1 MNTNDPYNKSGL
13 LIFLISMVGS
23 IVFFIYI
30 AYVHPGVKSLDKI
43 IEPAPAGAPKIKK
56 AKLINPDDVD
66 QPWVSSAAMIAA
78 GEKAY
83 GTYTCATC
91 HGKTGLA
98 DGVAANAQTRNL
110 VTGDWKAGNGSAQHL
125 FTVLQKGLEGTGMV
139 SFRESVSVNNRW
151 AIVHYVRS
159 ITKNKADDDPTK
171 LEAFAQNA
179 N

>member
-43 IEPAPAGAPKIKK
+43 IEPAPDGAPKIKK
-56 AKLINPDDVD
+56 VKLIDPEEVD
-66 QPWVSSAAMIAA
+66 KPWIETAQMVAA
-78 GEKAY
+78 GQKVY
-83 GTYTCATC
+83 GMYCATC

-98 DGVAANAQTRNL
+98 DGIAATAETRNL
-110 VTGDWKAGNGSAQHL
+110 VTGDWKAGKGSAKHL
-125 FTVLQKGLEGTGMV
+125 FTVLQNGLEGTAMV
-139 SFRESVSVNNRW
+139 SFKESISKNKRW

-159 ITKNKADDDPTK
+159 ITKNKIDDDPK
-171 LEAFAQNA
+171 QLESFAQNA

>member
-43 IEPAPAGAPKIKK
+43 IEPAPAGAPKAKK
-56 AKLINPDDVD
+56 AKLIDPETVD
-66 QPWVSSAAMIAA
+66 QPWVASAGMVAA
-78 GEKAY
+78 GKNVY
-83 GTYTCATC
+83 GMYCGTC
-91 HGKTGLA
+91 HGKTGQA
-98 DGVAANAQTRNL
+98 DGVAATPETRNL
-110 VTGDWKAGNGSAQHL
+110 VKGDWKAGKGSAQHL
-125 FTVLQKGLEGTGMV
+125 FTVLQNGLEGTAMV
-139 SFRESVSVNNRW
+139 SFKESISAKKRW

-159 ITKNKADDDPTK
+159 ITENKIDDNPAE

>member
-23 IVFFIYI
+23 VIFFIYI

-56 AKLINPDDVD
+56 VKLIDPEAVD
-66 QPWVSSAAMIAA
+66 QPWVASVGMAAA
-78 GEKAY
+78 GQKVY
-83 GTYTCATC
+83 GMYCATC

-98 DGVAANAQTRNL
+98 DGIAATPETRNL
-110 VTGDWKAGNGSAQHL
+110 VTGNWKAGKGSAEHL
-125 FTVLQKGLEGTGMV
+125 FSVLQNGLEGTAMV
-139 SFRESVSVNNRW
+139 SFKDSISVNKRW

-159 ITKNKADDDPTK
+159 ITKNKVDDEPSK
-171 LEAFAQNA
+171 LETFAQTA